1 MQIQFKHFFFYAA
14 LIAAFTVVACSDD
27 GNPTR
32 QGDELPSSVS
42 SSSESKKEQ
51 SSSSYKKEQSS
62 SSYYKENWDY
72 LNPEI
77 DYGEI
82 EDARDGQIYKT
93 VKIDDQT
100 WMAENLN
107 YDADNSFCYNDS
119 MKYCNKYGRLYP
131 WGVAMDSAGKFSSS
145 GKGCGAG
152 KFCTPIFPVRGVCPK
167 GWHLPSRVEWEHLFK
182 AYTGFPEEITGS
194 ILLSTLRAKKGWELN
209 GEDTYGFSALP
220 AGWGEA
226 NFWGSF
232 YFWCG
237 GEETHF
243 WSSNELAGDGEF
255 SGKWLAYSVQSN
267 EGTYYLDYNLGKEQG
282 FSVRCLKD
290 E

>member
-42 SSSESKKEQ
+42 SSSES
-51 SSSSYKKEQSS
+51 KKEQSS

-167 GWHLPSRVEWEHLFK
+167 GWHLPMTAEWSVLFTTIDGRDPYFHK
-182 AYTGFPEEITGS
+182 NSVSSDAGCSLKSTTGWKVTDENCRGTDDF
-194 ILLSTLRAKKGWELN
+194 
-209 GEDTYGFSALP
+209 GFNALP
-220 AGWGEA
+220 TGG
-226 NFWGSF
+226 
-232 YFWCG
+232 YFG
-237 GEETHF
+237 
-243 WSSNELAGDGEF
+243 NEDG
-255 SGKWLAYSVQSN
+255 
-267 EGTYYLDYNLGKEQG
+267 
-282 FSVRCLKD
+282 
-290 E
+290 